1 VSTLI
6 ETSDFDVG
14 PWRVRPS
21 RAQIEAQGQRVRL
34 EPRVMGVLVAL
45 ARRRGETVAREQLIA
60 EVWEGRV
67 VTDDAVQ
74 RCIGA
79 LRKVL
84 RSLPG
89 ADIETIPRLGYA
101 LRVVE
106 NPPSAARVSLP
117 AETARVTPASAAH
130 SGTSRSWVVAAFAF
144 FSAVGAVSWWM
155 SSDIPASS
163 QRTLR
168 EPRAMPLTALR
179 GREVQPALSPS
190 GGQVAFVWSGEDG
203 RNSDIYVKVVN
214 GDGQLRLTDDPARDL
229 RPAWSPDGGEIA
241 FARVTPDACTLLRVP
256 AIGGATRRIAPCA
269 PGQVRALDWS
279 PDGRQLAIAT
289 ARDDLAPASLRL
301 VDVRSGEA
309 RTLSALETLGAGIED
324 ARFSPDGALLAFT
337 AGRALGVEDV
347 HVYRFED
354 RTVRRLTFDQLK
366 VHNLDWAADGRAI
379 VFSSNRGGPFRLW
392 QVSLDDAAASL
403 VAGAGDAADDPSVAA
418 NGRIAYEVWRED
430 AEIVRFDLA
439 QPQAAP
445 QPVLATTRFEWDAS
459 VAPDGERI
467 AYVSDE
473 SGAAEVWVA
482 GRDGRSPQRLTAFA
496 GPYTHAPRWSPDGSQ
511 LAFVSP
517 VNGRMN
523 LFVLALADGRARR
536 IGADDVD
543 YLAPAWSRDGT
554 AIVAG
559 GRRIR
564 AARPPTGDGREEHS
578 LWRIAPASGT
588 VAAFGPAGARTAQFS
603 ADGSQLYYTRVGMP
617 GVWRRGVSDANA
629 AAEAGDERVV
639 AELTPVDWNN
649 WLVTASAI
657 WYVRRTPSAEP
668 ELMRHDL
675 AARTTRAVRALPG
688 LLYKSGLWVS
698 PDEREVIATVVL
710 TAEADLHMVE

>member
-1 VSTLI
+1 VNQLI

-21 RAQIEAQGQRVRL
+21 RAQLEAPGQSVRL

-74 RCIGA
+74 RCIAA

-101 LRVVE
+101 LRVIE
-106 NPPSAARVSLP
+106 NPSAA
-117 AETARVTPASAAH
+117 VTGAPVPSTRA
-130 SGTSRSWVVAAFAF
+130 GTSRSWVAAAVAF
-144 FSAVGAVSWWM
+144 FIAVGAISWWM

-163 QRTLR
+163 RDALR

-203 RNSDIYVKVVN
+203 SNSDIYVKVVN
-214 GDGQLRLTDDPARDL
+214 GDGQLRLTDDPARDV

-256 AIGGATRRIAPCA
+256 AIGGAARRIAPCA
-269 PGQVRALDWS
+269 RGQVRALDWS
-279 PDGRQLAIAT
+279 PDSRQLALVVAG
-289 ARDDLAPASLRL
+289 DDLAPASLRL
-301 VDVRSGEA
+301 IDVQSGEA
-309 RTLSALETLGAGIED
+309 RSLSALEAMGAGIED
-324 ARFSPDGALLAFT
+324 ARFSPDGELLAFT
-337 AGRALGVEDV
+337 AARALGVEDV

-354 RTVRRLTFDQLK
+354 RVVRRLTFDQLK

-392 QVSLDDAAASL
+392 RAALDGTAPEP
-403 VAGAGDAADDPSVAA
+403 VEGAGDAADDPSVAA

-430 AEIVRFDLA
+430 AEIMRFDLA

-445 QPVLATTRFEWDAS
+445 QSLLASTRFEWDAKVS
-459 VAPDGERI
+459 PDGERI
-467 AYVSDE
+467 AYVSDQ
-473 SGAAEVWVA
+473 SGAAEVWLA
-482 GRDGRSPQRLTAFA
+482 ARDGGSPQRLTAFA
-496 GPYTHAPRWSPDGSQ
+496 GPYTHSPRWSPDGAQ

-517 VNGRMN
+517 VSGRMN
-523 LFVLALADGRARR
+523 LFALALADGHPRR
-536 IGADDVD
+536 VGDGDVD
-543 YLAPAWSRDGT
+543 YFAPTWTPDGSG
-554 AIVAG
+554 IVAG
-559 GRRIR
+559 GRR
-564 AARPPTGDGREEHS
+564 ASSSDANGREAFAQHS
-578 LWRIAPASGT
+578 LWLASPAP
-588 VAAFGPAGARTAQFS
+588 GPSRQVGPVGARTAQFS
-603 ADGSQLYYTRVGMP
+603 VDGSQLYYTRVGMP
-617 GVWRRGVSDANA
+617 GIWRRDA
-629 AAEAGDERVV
+629 AALVRTTTDNNADERVV
-639 AELTPVDWNN
+639 ADLTPVDWNN
-649 WLVTASAI
+649 WLVASSAI
-657 WYVRRTPSAEP
+657 WYVRRAPSAEP
-668 ELMRHDL
+668 ELMRYDL

-698 PDEREVIATVVL
+698 ADERELIATVVL
-710 TAEADLHMVE
+710 TAESDVHIVEPGE